1 MSVFPDYNF
10 NMNSTEIENVDGSVY
25 SKDESITTEDNKN
38 VNSKIIVTVE
48 TTIETLEYEKA
59 IKIIEEKTKNIGGYI
74 ESSNIEG
81 TSILEEENR
90 YNRRYA
96 DFVIRIPKDKID
108 EFNEGITEAGKI
120 IDNITQSEDV
130 SSTYF
135 DKEARIQTLKVQEE
149 RLLNI
154 LSNSNNLSDI
164 LELEARLSDVRYE
177 IESLTTTLNKLDNLV
192 EYSTINVHLRETHKL
207 EESLITDSTF
217 LEKIENTFKRT
228 ISNFI
233 LMIQTLILILISIS
247 PYALITILI
256 YVLLR
261 KKIRKFAKSILSI
274 YKGLS
279 INENSNIENSLSKVE
294 HSEVTSENDDTIE

>member
-1 MSVFPDYNF
+1 
-10 NMNSTEIENVDGSVY
+10 
-25 SKDESITTEDNKN
+25 
-38 VNSKIIVTVE
+38 
-48 TTIETLEYEKA
+48 
-59 IKIIEEKTKNIGGYI
+59 
-74 ESSNIEG
+74 
-81 TSILEEENR
+81 
-90 YNRRYA
+90 
-96 DFVIRIPKDKID
+96 
-108 EFNEGITEAGKI
+108 
-120 IDNITQSEDV
+120 
-130 SSTYF
+130 
-135 DKEARIQTLKVQEE
+135 
-149 RLLNI
+149 
-154 LSNSNNLSDI
+154 
-164 LELEARLSDVRYE
+164 E

-261 KKIRKFAKSILSI
+261 KKIRKFVKSILSI